1 MKVLYISDMPICLL
15 NINRCRHQCCHPYLR
30 SHLQQLSF
38 GFLKG
43 CPRFDKSSIT
53 SRLPIMHLMH
63 ALDLLSSYRVL
74 LCKVGTLQWH
84 HSKKKKKKHKTEEEV
99 RMAQWMAPWLPK
111 FRTLFL
117 SIRWTFTKRS
127 SGLGAVP
134 PRQARSR
141 ICRIRTRPGTWRKLA
156 LEENSRTLNWEP
168 LRFGGFLNGGTQ
180 QPWVFLLKMIILACF
195 GGTTI

>member
-74 LCKVGTLQWH
+74 FLQSWDTPMAPFE
-84 HSKKKKKKHKTEEEV
+84 KKKTHTHTKKTQEEV

-111 FRTLFL
+111 FKTLFS

-141 ICRIRTRPGTWRKLA
+141 ICRIRTRPGTWRKLV
-156 LEENSRTLNWEP
+156 LEENSRTLNWEQRD
-168 LRFGGFLNGGTQ
+168 LGGS
-180 QPWVFLLKMIILACF
+180 
-195 GGTTI
+195 